1 VPLPVWAQQQQGSEV
16 RRPAAI
22 GEAAA
27 VFQALI
33 KTHSLRVEELR
44 ARSVWQ
50 VFNDYSRV
58 AFDTP
63 DLPDA
68 DGLLYQYG
76 MYRPKGRSLF
86 ELDLVRQFEVVD
98 AEGDHD
104 HYVQLHCTLRYT
116 PTPELEALGADHRWW
131 FPGQGPL
138 AAWLRSVVAR
148 PEWAV
153 LSTQKPT
160 QVVITQED
168 V

>member
-1 VPLPVWAQQQQGSEV
+1 V
-16 RRPAAI
+16 RRPAGI

-33 KTHSLRVEELR
+33 KAHGLRVEELT
-44 ARSVWQ
+44 ARSAWQ
-50 VFNDYSRV
+50 IFGDYSRL

-98 AEGDHD
+98 AEGEHD
-104 HYVQLHCTLRYT
+104 HYVQLHCTLRYA
-116 PTPELEALGADHRWW
+116 PTPGLEALGADQCWW

-138 AAWLRSVVAR
+138 AAWLRSVAAR

-153 LSTQKPT
+153 MSTQPPT
-160 QVVITQED
+160 RVVITQED

>member
-1 VPLPVWAQQQQGSEV
+1 V
-16 RRPAAI
+16 RRPAGI

-27 VFQALI
+27 VFHALI
-33 KTHSLRVEELR
+33 KAHGLRVEELT
-44 ARSVWQ
+44 ARSAWQ
-50 VFNDYSRV
+50 VFDDYSRV

-76 MYRPKGRSLF
+76 MYRFMRRSLF
-86 ELDLVRQFEVVD
+86 ELDLVCQFELVD
-98 AEGDHD
+98 DQGDHD

-116 PTPELEALGADHRWW
+116 PTPELEALGADHCWW
-131 FPGQGPL
+131 FPNQGAL
-138 AAWLRSVVAR
+138 AAWLRSVASR

-153 LSTQKPT
+153 LEAQKPR
-160 QVVITQED
+160 QVAVHQED